1 MAQVAKTAGAPTTT
15 ASIAAARYAN
25 AAANVATVSQ
35 SAVEGSAASNSISFN
50 AAAYSFR
57 DDRSNSFAQDNQP
70 PPHRM
75 PALVAV
81 APSQTF
87 AAIVEAR
94 NALAGAGRAGPT
106 TTGRGFS
113 GLLSR
118 AISIYETNAKI
129 IHGTADFRGGTV
141 SIRL

>member
-1 MAQVAKTAGAPTTT
+1 MAQVAKTAGAPTAT
-15 ASIAAARYAN
+15 ASMAAARYAN

-35 SAVEGSAASNSISFN
+35 PAVEGAAASNSVSFN

-57 DDRSNSFAQDNQP
+57 DDRSNSFQDNQP
-70 PPHRM
+70 PHQRM

-87 AAIVEAR
+87 AAILEAR
-94 NALAGAGRAGPT
+94 NAVTGGGRSAPA

-118 AISIYETNAKI
+118 AIYIYETNAKI

>member
-15 ASIAAARYAN
+15 ASIATARYAN

-35 SAVEGSAASNSISFN
+35 SAVEGSTASNSIAFN
-50 AAAYSFR
+50 AAPYSFR
-57 DDRSNSFAQDNQP
+57 DERSNSFTQDNQP
-70 PPHRM
+70 PPNRT
-75 PALVAV
+75 PVLV

-94 NALAGAGRAGPT
+94 SAVADAGRAGQ
-106 TTGRGFS
+106 TTGRGFH

-118 AISIYETNAKI
+118 AIYIYETNAKI

>member
-15 ASIAAARYAN
+15 ASIAVARYAN

-35 SAVEGSAASNSISFN
+35 SAVEGATASNSIAFN

-57 DDRSNSFAQDNQP
+57 DDRNNSFAQDNQP
-70 PPHRM
+70 PPNRT
-75 PALVAV
+75 PVLVA
-81 APSQTF
+81 STQTF

-94 NALAGAGRAGPT
+94 NAVADAGRAGQM
-106 TTGRGFS
+106 TTGRGFH

-118 AISIYETNAKI
+118 AIYIYETNAKI